1 MSEDLIKLENERL
14 EWSIKTFPEATT
26 FSSILKLQE
35 EIEEIK
41 LDLLSN
47 KREPEEYA
55 DAMMCLFDSA
65 GRQGISIEEL
75 IEAFGK
81 KLEKNKSRSWVK
93 NKDNTY
99 SHIKNKQSWVKNG
112 KELKR
117 KLKLLF
123 LKVVIFI

>member
-65 GRQGISIEEL
+65 GRQGIFIEEL

-81 KLEKNKSRSWVK
+81 KLEKNKSRRNNNVRPSAFSIICYNK
-93 NKDNTY
+93 N
-99 SHIKNKQSWVKNG
+99 
-112 KELKR
+112 
-117 KLKLLF
+117 F
-123 LKVVIFI
+123 